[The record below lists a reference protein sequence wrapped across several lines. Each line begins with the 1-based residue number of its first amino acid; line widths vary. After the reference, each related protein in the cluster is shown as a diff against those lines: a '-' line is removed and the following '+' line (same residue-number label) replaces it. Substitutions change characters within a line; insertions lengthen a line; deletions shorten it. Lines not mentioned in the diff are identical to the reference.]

1 MVGEM
6 CAHWGE
12 RSAQERERGG
22 EYYMKLRNSMA
33 RGSLAYFWMFFN
45 DTLMM
50 LK

>member
-12 RSAQERERGG
+12 RSAQEREKGG

-33 RGSLAYFWMFFN
+33 RGSLPIFGCFSMIH
-45 DTLMM
+45 
-50 LK
+50 